1 MANDYTNSI
10 NTTAQKAL
18 KAIQSAER
26 SKLIYIQIP
35 ELTGHKK
42 DKNPLT
48 QVDIGNPNEKSKM
61 ITLTTKSDI
70 AEAIIV
76 HNQHHARQFLATPF
90 AASPELSA
98 AVDTQNPYNHIEDI
112 LNGEFIAQSQ
122 QEWIK
127 ELSQKVNDAID
138 NQITCQDFINFFK

>member
-1 MANDYTNSI
+1 
-10 NTTAQKAL
+10 
-18 KAIQSAER
+18 
-26 SKLIYIQIP
+26 
-35 ELTGHKK
+35 
-42 DKNPLT
+42 
-48 QVDIGNPNEKSKM
+48 
-61 ITLTTKSDI
+61 
-70 AEAIIV
+70 V
-76 HNQHHARQFLATPF
+76 HSQHHARQFLATPF

-122 QEWIK
+122 HTNTLSSAEQELIK